1 MEDEK
6 IDVLLATYNGEKYL
20 REQIESIL
28 NQTYQ
33 NIRLVISDDCSTDNT
48 RNILMEYLQKD
59 RRVEIHFQEK
69 NLGYVKNFEFLL
81 KQVTNSYFM
90 LSDQDDFWLPQ
101 KIEKSYENIKSNNA
115 ILAFGDL
122 EVVDKELKTIY
133 PSFNDYMKLTRKI
146 QKFKDY
152 RMQYLY
158 NCVTGCTIIAKK
170 ELIEEV
176 LPIPTDSKYAI
187 HDLWIGLIATLNGK
201 VSYMPEKYIK
211 YRQHGNN
218 QVGTDKLSHKFNKLS
233 QVRELFINVKLG
245 LFETYVKHSEYFP
258 NTIQE
263 LNKMGYDYFKMVSK
277 KKNFNFKNWK
287 TFHILYKYE
296 TASYYILNFLIM
308 NMPFFARILFKIR
321 YVILKLLKKR

>member
-1 MEDEK
+1 
-6 IDVLLATYNGEKYL
+6 
-20 REQIESIL
+20 
-28 NQTYQ
+28 
-33 NIRLVISDDCSTDNT
+33 
-48 RNILMEYLQKD
+48 
-59 RRVEIHFQEK
+59 
-69 NLGYVKNFEFLL
+69 
-81 KQVTNSYFM
+81 
-90 LSDQDDFWLPQ
+90 
-101 KIEKSYENIKSNNA
+101 
-115 ILAFGDL
+115 
-122 EVVDKELKTIY
+122 
-133 PSFNDYMKLTRKI
+133 MKLTRKI
-146 QKFKDY
+146 EKFKDY

-187 HDLWIGLIATLNGK
+187 HDLWIGLMAALNGK

-245 LFETYVKHSEYFP
+245 LFGTYVKHSENFP

-277 KKNFNFKNWK
+277 KKNFNFKNWR
-287 TFHILYKYE
+287 TFHIL
-296 TASYYILNFLIM
+296 
-308 NMPFFARILFKIR
+308 
-321 YVILKLLKKR
+321 